1 MFGQKISQDEGNSL
15 KARFQKNNP
24 EKTKAVIF
32 DRAAVESVLGHRDTH
47 YIVISFGETDDG
59 INTVVISGYDKNN
72 KEIGATLT
80 DRGGPCPP
88 YC

>member
-1 MFGQKISQDEGNSL
+1 MKATRLKRAFKKIIL
-15 KARFQKNNP
+15 KKQRQSFLTALPLEN
-24 EKTKAVIF
+24 
-32 DRAAVESVLGHRDTH
+32 VLGHRETH